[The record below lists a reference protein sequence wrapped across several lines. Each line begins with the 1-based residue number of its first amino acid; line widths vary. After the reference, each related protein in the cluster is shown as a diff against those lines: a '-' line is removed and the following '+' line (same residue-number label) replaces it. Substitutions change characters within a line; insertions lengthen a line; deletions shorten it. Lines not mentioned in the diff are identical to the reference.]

1 MTWNYR
7 VVSRAYPGPGDH
19 ETIREY
25 YIHEVYYDDGRII
38 GMTENPMEP
47 YGQDEQELK
56 DSIEL
61 MLQAFEKPTLKEEE
75 LENAFRSGG
84 QK

>member
-7 VVSRAYPGPGDH
+7 VISRAYPGPGDH

-25 YIHEVYYDDGRII
+25 AIHEVYYDDGKII
-38 GMTENPMEP
+38 GMTERPSEP

-56 DSIEL
+56 DSIKW
-61 MLQAFEKPTLKEEE
+61 MLEAFEKPTLREED
-75 LENAFRSGG
+75 LENAFRSG
-84 QK
+84 K

>member
-7 VVSRAYPGPGDH
+7 VVSRAYPGAGDH

-25 YIHEVYYDDGRII
+25 SIHEVYYDDDKII
-38 GMTENPMEP
+38 GMTESPVEP

-56 DSIEL
+56 DSIQW
-61 MLQAFEKPTLKEEE
+61 MLQAFEKPTLREED
-75 LENAFRSGG
+75 LENAFRSG
-84 QK
+84 K

>member
-7 VVSRAYPGPGDH
+7 VISRAYPGPGDH

-25 YIHEVYYDDGRII
+25 AIHEVYYDDEKII
-38 GMTENPMEP
+38 GMTEEPSEP

-61 MLQAFEKPTLKEEE
+61 MLQAFEKPTLREED
-75 LENAFRSGG
+75 LENAFRSG
-84 QK
+84 K